1 VGTLPQGLPLLLELP
16 LQEGLGQQVL
26 LAVPNHDGQGSPIP
40 PRQGCGPLPPGSALL
55 LAAEN
60 HEQRMVIKPRA
71 LLAPPASE
79 GLLPARVLGGPVAGQ
94 GNGDRLG
101 PGRGQGQIQPCRGPR
116 GKLGVVAGAD
126 QAIGE
131 EIIRID

>member
-1 VGTLPQGLPLLLELP
+1 
-16 LQEGLGQQVL
+16 
-26 LAVPNHDGQGSPIP
+26 
-40 PRQGCGPLPPGSALL
+40 
-55 LAAEN
+55 
-60 HEQRMVIKPRA
+60 
-71 LLAPPASE
+71 
-79 GLLPARVLGGPVAGQ
+79 VAGQ

-116 GKLGVVAGAD
+116 GELGVVAGAD